1 MSIHN
6 INNPKQRLLPE
17 GVQAGKTKSKS
28 PQKTK
33 NIFFKKIS
41 KTAKSGWG
49 KIRKLAGRVSKGL
62 ASRSAKKTV
71 SYKPLV
77 DEEPEAPDSGNVNP
91 YVPHKNKGP
100 PPPIP
105 PFDWSKFKES
115 TPKSSP
121 PKAPPFD
128 WSKSKEPPS
137 KQVIQKYI
145 KEEIHANTTPG
156 TLLRSDFKHGAMIKF
171 VESHAAEFISMS
183 LKPTMENAI
192 NRKKTS
198 LEVNPIFL
206 QKSISKKG
214 LKKRQKKL
222 LRAVSQYLEDV
233 HQAADQLD
241 NETKTLLKFIYDE
254 VKNKEYSNID
264 NSPEEKVKRAKQQV
278 AAQIFLRTLNP
289 RLITSI
295 KDPKV
300 QRELI
305 LITKITQN
313 AANQVEFNEEYMRF
327 ANASLEKFQDKIDKI
342 IQAAITT

>member
-1 MSIHN
+1 MSINN
-6 INNPKQRLLPE
+6 INNMKQKLLSE
-17 GVQAGKTKSKS
+17 NIQAGKTRVKS
-28 PQKTK
+28 PKKTK
-33 NIFFKKIS
+33 NLFLKKVS
-41 KTAKSGWG
+41 KFTKSGWG
-49 KIRKLAGRVSKGL
+49 KSRKLAGRVSKGL
-62 ASRSAKKTV
+62 TSHVKSSANKTTH
-71 SYKPLV
+71 SFRPLV
-77 DEEPEAPDSGNVNP
+77 EEEPEASDGNAL
-91 YVPHKNKGP
+91 PHESKGP

-105 PFDWSKFKES
+105 PFDLSKFKEPA
-115 TPKSSP
+115 PKSSP
-121 PKAPPFD
+121 PKPPLFD

-137 KQVIQKYI
+137 KQVMQKYI

-171 VESHAAEFISMS
+171 VESHAAEFISLS

-206 QKSISKKG
+206 QKPISKKG

-233 HQAADQLD
+233 HQAANQLD
-241 NETKTLLKFIYDE
+241 DETKSLLKFIYYE
-254 VKNKEYSNID
+254 VKDKEYSNID

-289 RLITSI
+289 RLITST

-313 AANQVEFNEEYMRF
+313 AANQVKFNEEYMSF
-327 ANASLEKFQDKIDKI
+327 ANASLEKFQDKIDEI
-342 IQAAITT
+342 IQAAIRT